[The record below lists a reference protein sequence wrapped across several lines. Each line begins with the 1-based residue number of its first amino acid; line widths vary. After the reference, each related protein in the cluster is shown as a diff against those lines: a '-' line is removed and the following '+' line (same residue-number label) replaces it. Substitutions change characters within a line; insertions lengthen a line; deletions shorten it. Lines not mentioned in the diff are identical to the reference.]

1 MEKIKVSFLEKKGIL
16 KEFLYQDV
24 AVKAGDGI
32 ALIESDNGEVIIKAP
47 MDGIIVKPI
56 KAGSKIKRNSVIAHL
71 LTTEAEIEK
80 YYFKHLEKDEFSDLD
95 KNGVTFST
103 TKDGEFG
110 TKWKD
115 VEEDDYSGAD
125 FIKPDTLNPTFTPPL
140 LEQQQMQNNVES
152 VQHKYNEMNIDSKA
166 ELIDDQPLSNES
178 LGQNF
183 QQNNLNQPL
192 AEQMEF
198 NNPRQVINNSS
209 LVANNVMQSQDNIE
223 LSQYNIAEQD
233 QKFVTDASVQST
245 SVTDQGVAFENK
257 PTEVKRW
264 DETELTFGPKKT
276 RRLSFKDLTIDDDHI
291 INNRAKIPSIDT
303 IKQSN
308 KQSVENGGRDNT
320 MINTPNLNDRIKE
333 DSFDAAL
340 PNFDVNTKLH
350 GQNIVTN
357 AVPIA
362 QKKLAEENQAKE
374 YAKYLVNETKHQD
387 EAPANAAALFGNQ
400 AENSNFRNLVNQ
412 RRQQLHNKNDFH
424 ELSLESDNS
433 KSSMDFL
440 DENGRPKILRN
451 IVQGRM
457 NDLIKRNATPEML
470 SSQGGGSSYGYDQ
483 PDYQVKNEDL
493 SDEVYISA
501 DGYTVD
507 PNEAEK
513 LAPKKPGYF
522 SPLKSYRDRL
532 YEKLNDGGQRE
543 KILKTRNQ
551 RELIKKRMEQIAKG
565 NVEVDSVL
573 GEINNYRR
581 PSFEEIES
589 QYEMLDDEYYG
600 NKNPHQAES
609 AANYQQG
616 FATQNKNQPSYGQV
630 NQDGKHGTVNVPP
643 ITNNYQWP
651 SVQQPASDNNMLVE
665 LAVLKEK
672 LSNQEQ
678 NNRQNELLREIQSL
692 RETNN
697 NMNHNNANNLDKMM
711 QYMLIQQMLKTM
723 NEPDPMVKEML
734 KELNLNNKQMINQG
748 IENNPS
754 GNNLQV
760 KKFDSET
767 NSIPNTYGNLIQPLN
782 NSLNIVNTNSNIEP
796 QGLETREEI
805 KATRYPAI
813 QSMIMSQTHVPP
825 LTINAEIDMSSIIDQ
840 QRKLKNANSE
850 SGVRFSTMSFLVKAV
865 SLALSEYPKLNSYY
879 DSKTN
884 QIVIKNSQHIGLA
897 TETSE
902 GLVIPVIKFTERM
915 SLKQIAI
922 NIQETIER
930 LRQGELYDY
939 ELQGSTI
946 TIANYGTVGA
956 VNATPTIFYPNS
968 AVIGIGRIVRKP
980 VVIKGDKLVIRSM
993 MNIALTVD
1001 QRIIDAA
1008 EAGIFLTRLKEI
1020 LESPELITLS

>member
-24 AVKAGDGI
+24 AVKAGDDI
-32 ALIESDNGEVIIKAP
+32 ALIESNNGEAIIKAS

-56 KAGSKIKRNSVIAHL
+56 KAGSKIKKNAVIAHL
-71 LTTEAEIEK
+71 LTTETEIEK
-80 YYFKHLEKDEFSDLD
+80 YYFKHLENNKFSHLD
-95 KNGVTFST
+95 KKGVVFTT
-103 TKDGEFG
+103 TKNGEFG

-115 VEEDDYSGAD
+115 VEEDDYSG
-125 FIKPDTLNPTFTPPL
+125 INLVKSDTLNPTFTPPL
-140 LEQQQMQNNVES
+140 LDQQQMQNNSEATQS
-152 VQHKYNEMNIDSKA
+152 NYNEMNIDYKV
-166 ELIDDQPLSNES
+166 ELINEAPLSNES
-178 LGQNF
+178 FGQGF
-183 QQNNLNQPL
+183 EQNNLNQPL
-192 AEQMEF
+192 PTTMDF
-198 NNPRQVINNSS
+198 NNMGQPINNSNFI
-209 LVANNVMQSQDNIE
+209 NNTMVQPTPTM
-223 LSQYNIAEQD
+223 EQ
-233 QKFVTDASVQST
+233 QTISES
-245 SVTDQGVAFENK
+245 K
-257 PTEVKRW
+257 PTEIKRW

-276 RRLSFKDLTIDDDHI
+276 RRLSFKDFDIDDDHI

-303 IKQSN
+303 IKQPSN
-308 KQSVENGGRDNT
+308 QNVRSEENNM
-320 MINTPNLNDRIKE
+320 MINMPNINDVMKE
-333 DSFDAAL
+333 N
-340 PNFDVNTKLH
+340 NFDSAVSSLNVKTQST
-350 GQNIVTN
+350 GQNIIAN
-357 AVPIA
+357 AVPIG
-362 QKKLAEENQAKE
+362 QKKIEEENQAKE

-400 AENSNFRNLVNQ
+400 AENSSFRNLVNK

-440 DENGRPKILRN
+440 DDDGRPKILRN

-457 NDLIKRNATPEML
+457 NDLIKRNASPEML
-470 SSQGGGSSYGYDQ
+470 SGQSGGSTYGYDQ
-483 PDYQVKNEDL
+483 PDYRAKDDDL

-507 PNEAEK
+507 PKDTEK
-513 LAPKKPGYF
+513 SAPKKPSYF

-532 YEKLNDGGQRE
+532 YEKLNDGEQRE

-589 QYEMLDDEYYG
+589 QYEMLDNEYYG
-600 NKNPHQAES
+600 NENQHHEQSTTKH
-609 AANYQQG
+609 QQG
-616 FATQNKNQPSYGQV
+616 FANQNKNQPGYGPV
-630 NQDGKHGTVNVPP
+630 NQEIKQGTGSVTP
-643 ITNNYQWP
+643 ITNNYQCP
-651 SVQQPASDNNMLVE
+651 STQQSASDNTMLVE

-672 LSNQEQ
+672 LLNQEQ
-678 NNRQNELLREIQSL
+678 SNRQNELLREIQSL

-697 NMNHNNANNLDKMM
+697 NMNQNNNVNNLDKMM
-711 QYMLIQQMLKTM
+711 QYMLMQQMLKTM
-723 NEPDPMVKEML
+723 NAPDPMLKEML
-734 KELNLNNKQMINQG
+734 KEFNLNNKQTLNQG
-748 IENNPS
+748 IENTS
-754 GNNLQV
+754 GGNNLQV

-767 NSIPNTYGNLIQPLN
+767 NAIPNTYGNLVQPLN
-782 NSLNIVNTNSNIEP
+782 NSLNIVNTNSKIEP

-840 QRKLKNANSE
+840 QRKLKNANTE
-850 SGVRFSTMSFLVKAV
+850 YGVRFSTMSFLVKAV

-1020 LESPELITLS
+1020 LEAPELITLS

>member
-1 MEKIKVSFLEKKGIL
+1 MKKIKVSFLEKKGIL

-24 AVKAGDGI
+24 AVKAGDDI
-32 ALIESDNGEVIIKAP
+32 ALIESDNGEAIIKAP

-56 KAGSKIKRNSVIAHL
+56 KVNSKIKKNAVIAHL
-71 LTTEAEIEK
+71 LTTKNEIEK
-80 YYFKHLEKDEFSDLD
+80 YYFKHLENNKFSHLD
-95 KNGVTFST
+95 KKGVVFTT
-103 TKDGEFG
+103 TKNGEFG

-115 VEEDDYSGAD
+115 VEEDDYSGVR
-125 FIKPDTLNPTFTPPL
+125 FVKSDTSNPTFTPPL
-140 LEQQQMQNNVES
+140 LSQEQTQNNGGLI
-152 VQHKYNEMNIDSKA
+152 QPIYNEMNINSKA
-166 ELIDDQPLSNES
+166 ELINEKTLSNKSFE
-178 LGQNF
+178 QNY
-183 QQNNLNQPL
+183 LNQPL
-192 AEQMEF
+192 SGMMEF
-198 NNPRQVINNSS
+198 NNMGQPINNSNFI
-209 LVANNVMQSQDNIE
+209 NN
-223 LSQYNIAEQD
+223 
-233 QKFVTDASVQST
+233 TTVQSMPT
-245 SVTDQGVAFENK
+245 MEQETISGSK
-257 PTEVKRW
+257 PNEIKRW
-264 DETELTFGPKKT
+264 DETELTFGPKKN
-276 RRLSFKDLTIDDDHI
+276 RRLSFKDFNINDDQI

-303 IKQSN
+303 IKQPSN
-308 KQSVENGGRDNT
+308 QNVRGEGDNP
-320 MINTPNLNDRIKE
+320 MINMPNINDVMKE
-333 DSFDAAL
+333 N
-340 PNFDVNTKLH
+340 NFDSAVSNFSVNTQSTGH
-350 GQNIVTN
+350 NIIAN
-357 AVPIA
+357 AVPIG
-362 QKKLAEENQAKE
+362 QKNLEEENQAKE
-374 YAKYLVNETKHQD
+374 YAKYLVNETKQQD
-387 EAPANAAALFGNQ
+387 EVPSNAAAFFGNQ
-400 AENSNFRNLVNQ
+400 AENSSFRNLVNQ

-440 DENGRPKILRN
+440 DDDGRPKILRN
-451 IVQGRM
+451 IVQRRM

-470 SSQGGGSSYGYDQ
+470 SGPGGGSTYGYDQ
-483 PDYQVKNEDL
+483 PDYRAKDEDL

-501 DGYTVD
+501 DGYTAD
-507 PNEAEK
+507 PKDAEK
-513 LAPKKPGYF
+513 LAPKKSGYF

-573 GEINNYRR
+573 GKINNYRR

-589 QYEMLDDEYYG
+589 QYEMLDNEYYG
-600 NKNPHQAES
+600 NENQNHHDQS
-609 AANYQQG
+609 TTDRQQG
-616 FATQNKNQPSYGQV
+616 SANQNKNHPGYGPV
-630 NQDGKHGTVNVPP
+630 NQNAKPGTGSVVP
-643 ITNNYQWP
+643 ITNNYQCP
-651 SVQQPASDNNMLVE
+651 PTQQSASDNTMLVE

-672 LSNQEQ
+672 LLNQEQ
-678 NNRQNELLREIQSL
+678 NNRQNELLREIQNL

-697 NMNHNNANNLDKMM
+697 NMSQNNNANNLDKMM
-711 QYMLIQQMLKTM
+711 QYMLMQQMLKTM
-723 NEPDPMVKEML
+723 NAPDPMLKEML
-734 KELNLNNKQMINQG
+734 KEFNLNNKQTLNQG
-748 IENNPS
+748 IENAS
-754 GNNLQV
+754 GGNNLQV
-760 KKFDSET
+760 KKFDNKT
-767 NSIPNTYGNLIQPLN
+767 NSIPNTYGNLVQPLN
-782 NSLNIVNTNSNIEP
+782 NSLKIVNTNGKIEP

-840 QRKLKNANSE
+840 QRKLKNANTE
-850 SGVRFSTMSFLVKAV
+850 YGVRFSTMSFLVKAV
-865 SLALSEYPKLNSYY
+865 SLALGEYPKLNSYY

-902 GLVIPVIKFTERM
+902 GLVIPVIKFAERM

-968 AVIGIGRIVRKP
+968 AVIGIGRIVRKL
-980 VVIKGDKLVIRSM
+980 VVIKGDKLVIRSV

>member
-1 MEKIKVSFLEKKGIL
+1 MEKIKVSFLEKKVIL

-24 AVKAGDGI
+24 AVKAGDDI
-32 ALIESDNGEVIIKAP
+32 ALIESDNGEAIIKAP
-47 MDGIIVKPI
+47 MDGVIVKPI
-56 KAGSKIKRNSVIAHL
+56 KAGSKIKRNAVIAHL

-80 YYFKHLEKDEFSDLD
+80 YYFKHLESDEFSHLD
-95 KNGVTFST
+95 KKGVTFTT
-103 TKDGEFG
+103 TKNGEFG
-110 TKWKD
+110 TKWKEI
-115 VEEDDYSGAD
+115 EEDDYSGAD
-125 FIKPDTLNPTFTPPL
+125 FIKPNTLNPAFTPPL
-140 LEQQQMQNNVES
+140 LGQQQGQSSGRPMQPMA
-152 VQHKYNEMNIDSKA
+152 NEMNITSKA
-166 ELIDDQPLSNES
+166 ELINEQPFLNES
-178 LGQNF
+178 LKQGF
-183 QQNNLNQPL
+183 EQNNLSQSL
-192 AEQMEF
+192 SEEMEF
-198 NNPRQVINNSS
+198 NQPGQNINNSN
-209 LVANNVMQSQDNIE
+209 LIANNFAQSQNNMGQQGQDFGSNATVQTTPA
-223 LSQYNIAEQD
+223 SEQET
-233 QKFVTDASVQST
+233 VLET
-245 SVTDQGVAFENK
+245 K
-257 PTEVKRW
+257 PTEIKRW

-276 RRLSFKDLTIDDDHI
+276 RRLSFKDLKIDDDHI

-303 IKQSN
+303 IKQPSN
-308 KQSVENGGRDNT
+308 QNVKSGGDNT
-320 MINTPNLNDRIKE
+320 MVNMPNINDVMKE
-333 DSFDAAL
+333 N
-340 PNFDVNTKLH
+340 NFDSSVSSFGVNTRST
-350 GQNIVTN
+350 GQNIIAN
-357 AVPIA
+357 AVPIG
-362 QKKLAEENQAKE
+362 QKKLEEENQAKE
-374 YAKYLVNETKHQD
+374 YAKYLVNETKQQD
-387 EAPANAAALFGNQ
+387 EMPANAAVLFGGQ
-400 AENSNFRNLVNQ
+400 AENSSFRNLVNQ

-433 KSSMDFL
+433 KNSMDFL
-440 DENGRPKILRN
+440 DEDGRPKILRN

-470 SSQGGGSSYGYDQ
+470 SSHNGSSAYGYDQ
-483 PDYQVKNEDL
+483 PDYRAKDEDL

-501 DGYTVD
+501 DGYTID
-507 PNEAEK
+507 PKDSEK
-513 LAPKKPGYF
+513 ATPKKPGYF

-589 QYEMLDDEYYG
+589 QYEMLDNEYYG
-600 NKNPHQAES
+600 NENQPDQS
-609 AANYQQG
+609 STNYQQG
-616 FATQNKNQPSYGQV
+616 SAIQNKNQPPYGQV
-630 NQDGKHGTVNVPP
+630 NFDGKQGTVTVPP
-643 ITNNYQWP
+643 ITNNYQCP
-651 SVQQPASDNNMLVE
+651 PVQQSTSDNNMLVE

-678 NNRQNELLREIQSL
+678 NNRQNELLREIQGL
-692 RETNN
+692 REANN
-697 NMNHNNANNLDKMM
+697 NMNQNNNTNNLDKMM
-711 QYMLIQQMLKTM
+711 QYMLVQQMLKIM

-734 KELNLNNKQMINQG
+734 KEFNLNNKQILNQG
-748 IENNPS
+748 IENTSN

-760 KKFDSET
+760 KKFNNQTS
-767 NSIPNTYGNLIQPLN
+767 SIPNTYGNLVQPLN
-782 NSLNIVNTNSNIEP
+782 NNLNIVNTNSNIEP

-825 LTINAEIDMSSIIDQ
+825 LTINAEIDMSLIIDQ
-840 QRKLKNANSE
+840 QRKLKNVNTE

-902 GLVIPVIKFTERM
+902 GLVIPVIKFAERM